1 MHFYSKIVHEDEGEE
16 SLLTAMRENGLET
29 TAAPQIM
36 AQLREYAKASN
47 LPMPSYKNSV
57 DGSDSETDLAMA
69 LDGVVKS
76 AQGNRRPLERAPVYK
91 DAPDSDSETAETRAN
106 ASTAA
111 ALDSAFASAFGD
123 QGGSALDQDDDLATQ
138 LRKKREEALE
148 GDDES
153 VYSSSDEDE
162 VVVDSDVSSGSDNDS
177 EGEEDV
183 EDDEDQDVRSLVQ
196 RAEDFDKRVD
206 YELAFQA
213 KESARMGR
221 EMKARHLWK
230 MPRPNIPVIGLSK
243 A

>member
-1 MHFYSKIVHEDEGEE
+1 
-16 SLLTAMRENGLET
+16 
-29 TAAPQIM
+29 
-36 AQLREYAKASN
+36 
-47 LPMPSYKNSV
+47 MPSYKNSV

-76 AQGNRRPLERAPVYK
+76 AQGNRRPLERAAVYK
-91 DAPDSDSETAETRAN
+91 DAPDSDSETAEARAN

-111 ALDSAFASAFGD
+111 ALDSAFSSAFGD
-123 QGGSALDQDDDLATQ
+123 HGGSALDQDDDLATQ

-148 GDDES
+148 GNGEDES
-153 VYSSSDEDE
+153 AYSSSDEDE
-162 VVVDSDVSSGSDNDS
+162 VAVDSDVSSGSDSDS
-177 EGEEDV
+177 
-183 EDDEDQDVRSLVQ
+183 EDDEDGENQDVRALVQ

-206 YELAFQA
+206 YELAYQA